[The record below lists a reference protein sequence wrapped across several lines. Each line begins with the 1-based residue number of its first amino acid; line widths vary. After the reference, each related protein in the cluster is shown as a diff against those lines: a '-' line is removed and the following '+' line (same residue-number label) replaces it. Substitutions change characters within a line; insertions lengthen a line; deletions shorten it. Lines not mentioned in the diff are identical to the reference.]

1 MRGSWRLVVA
11 IGFVGVLLAGSGSVE
26 AFIDDMEDDFW
37 LPFTHFNLGD
47 RASAGYVSGFGRSGT
62 RAFHV
67 DIRGWAVRDFGS
79 AYGYALYPT
88 RKAPMTELRVSL
100 LYDRLQDVVTS
111 PWDAYAAGISLDLL
125 DASYHALGRF
135 RYITSYHASRNAGR
149 CAPTLS
155 DVVLPAPSALN
166 VWTDHGRNPTAD
178 FPLAPWLSAEYVKVS
193 IGFLCAAGLTGAWYS
208 LYFDDF
214 LVDTGARDTDGDSL
228 QDLEEEAR
236 IYAARAWSAPIAG
249 EVLPGE
255 LTTIEIEAPV
265 VAGSVAAAAV
275 DLAMDH
281 PRSDELSIALTIVGP
296 AGPRMQLLWDP
307 GLHVR
312 GAAILTPSY
321 GSSARGVVDVRG
333 SVAREISVVRLRVD
347 GEMVATVEVDPTGA
361 FAIPWDSDAWA
372 EGVHHLVVIADS
384 PDGDGSSPRSSRDI
398 LLFVDRSPPEL
409 SLLHPSTTDTLTGL
423 AQIDADVF
431 DGQGVAVVELWI
443 DGDLVDV
450 RHDEPYAFVYETLDL
465 TNELHTFEVRA
476 RDHAGNEAI
485 RSVSAVVNNK
495 DNAPPPPCS
504 PACNLGAGTTS
515 GDLPALSANPIA
527 RVVPLSS
534 GGFVEVFESF
544 RVPWRPQISHSG
556 QGVHLLLDVARSRDL
571 PEVNGLVGS
580 DLALADLAGVHTWQV
595 TIRNWGVDTG
605 IVRSAAV
612 FLASRTVAEV
622 PDTDGDGI
630 IDGAE
635 RTTVGTVPV
644 FPDLDGDLL
653 SDGQE
658 IASRTFR
665 FTIDGVSLDRSIR
678 TDPFDFDT
686 DNDGLPDGGELLPGA
701 GVSLTDPTDSDTDRD
716 GLADGRERLRYGSD
730 PTLTDTDEDSL
741 SDYLEVTPRAFR
753 AEIDGLVVE
762 RPLVTSPVMADTDGD
777 GLADNE
783 EWDGVSRYGFI
794 TDPTDPDTDRDGLS
808 DLDEVT
814 GLNRRPTNPLLSDTD
829 EDGVIDGL
837 DLSPTELWEVPW
849 KTTFEPGLI
858 RFTQRFHA
866 LGVQGVSASIWTY
879 RIDDGSC
886 VFLSDHTSD
895 ATRSSDESIEN
906 VVATINQVL
915 VDGGEENFT
924 ATGADDLGQQGFGTA
939 TINYGA
945 CDFWEP
951 RQYRFEY
958 IHDDRASNVDFVNVR
973 DVPIRDESGGLFYHT
988 SFEVPIRLGRAQ
1000 GFILQFSIRPDADFG
1015 SETVVPALVYSL
1027 FHGADFPAT
1036 SPSYQNLA
1044 VGAAIDDHAYAFQ
1057 LRIPETI
1064 AREENVV
1071 RRNGVP
1077 MATLVLMPMW
1087 LDTGATRI
1095 TRFALNATLLSTAA
1109 AIARVQE
1116 AAETIVARLS
1126 TDMEALESALPD
1138 SGSGLTTGFH
1148 SFGGF
1153 SVYVYRT
1160 GDPFDSGAPAA
1171 ADAIYLLGDSPEEV
1185 ASFQDS
1191 ITWVPEGEWV
1201 RKSEDGFG
1209 VALRVFKI
1217 IRQGISITS
1226 QLTASILV
1234 PVLNVPTGALEEM
1247 SFGRSTFTITKL
1259 TNLDTEQPYY
1269 VIGETATQTVKVR
1282 VAHPEIPG
1290 VTLTEVRL
1298 IEREIRGEIVDDL
1311 GDSRLLTGV
1320 KYSQLRSA
1328 LRGAAVGA
1336 TLVIFGSQ
1344 AVLAFRD
1351 GDTVKGTVY
1360 ALAGATA
1367 VFGVLRSDVV
1377 LAERIFEARTVTAGV
1392 KIRLGVVAAIAVGG
1406 ILASFEVFQAGQTD
1420 NPIRRLSH
1428 YESAGAILVDTIIA
1442 VVPLYGVAAMLGWQ
1456 LGLTITVGAEAL
1468 LGIMPNPLALKIV
1481 STPGSTVTF
1490 LFEYIFGSEI
1500 PSDLAEDAL
1509 IRLLNVLADTARFE
1523 NSLDPPV
1530 PTLLLVP

>member
-11 IGFVGVLLAGSGSVE
+11 IGFVGMLLAGSGSVE
-26 AFIDDMEDDFW
+26 ALIDDMEEDLW
-37 LPFTHFNLGD
+37 LPFTHFHLGD
-47 RASAGYVSGFGRSGT
+47 RASAGYAAGFGRSGT

-79 AYGYALYPT
+79 AYGYAVYPT

-100 LYDRLQDVVTS
+100 LYDRLQDVVAS

-135 RYITSYHASRNAGR
+135 RYITSYHASSNAGR
-149 CAPTLS
+149 CAPTTS
-155 DVVLPAPSALN
+155 DIVLPAPSALN

-178 FPLAPWLSAEYVKVS
+178 FPSAPWQSAEYVKVS

-214 LVDTGARDTDGDSL
+214 LVDTGARDTDGDGL

-236 IYAARAWSAPIAG
+236 IYAARAWSAPIAREILRG
-249 EVLPGE
+249 Q
-255 LTTIEIEAPV
+255 LTTIEIEAPP
-265 VAGSVAAAAV
+265 VAGAVASAAV
-275 DLAMDH
+275 DLAIEH
-281 PRSDELSIALTIVGP
+281 PHSDDLSVALSIDGP
-296 AGPRMQLLWDP
+296 AGPRTQLLWDP
-307 GLHVR
+307 GLQVR

-321 GSSARGVVDVRG
+321 GSSARGVVNVRG
-333 SVAREISVVRLRVD
+333 SVARGVSVVHLRVD
-347 GEMVATVEVDPTGA
+347 GEPVATAEADPTGA
-361 FAIPWDSDAWA
+361 FAIPWHSDAWA
-372 EGVHHLVVIADS
+372 EGSHQLVVTADS
-384 PDGDGSSPRSSRDI
+384 PDGDGSAPRSSRDI
-398 LLFVDRSPPEL
+398 LVFLDRTVPEL

-423 AQIDADVF
+423 AVIDADVF
-431 DGQGVAVVELWI
+431 DGQGVALVELWI
-443 DGDLVDV
+443 DGALVDV
-450 RHDEPYAFVYETLDL
+450 RQDEPYAFAYETLDL
-465 TNELHTFEVRA
+465 SNEVHTFEVLA
-476 RDHAGNEAI
+476 RDRAGNEAV
-485 RSVSAVVNNK
+485 RSVTALVNNK

-504 PACNLGAGTTS
+504 PACNLGAGTTT
-515 GDLPALSANPIA
+515 GDLPALAVNPVA

-556 QGVHLLLDVARSRDL
+556 QGVHLLLDVARSRSL
-571 PEVNGLVGS
+571 PESDGLVGS
-580 DLALADLAGVHTWQV
+580 DLALEDLAGVRTWQV
-595 TIRNWGVDTG
+595 TIRNGGVDAG
-605 IVRSAAV
+605 VIRSAAV
-612 FLASRTVAEV
+612 FLASRTIPEV
-622 PDTDGDGI
+622 PDSDGDGI
-630 IDGAE
+630 ADGAE
-635 RTTVGTVPV
+635 RMTIGTVPV

-653 SDGQE
+653 PDGQE

-665 FTIDGVSLDRSIR
+665 FTIDGVSVDRNIR

-686 DNDGLPDGGELLPGA
+686 DHDGLPDGAELLPGPE
-701 GVSLTDPTDSDTDRD
+701 GSLTDPTDS
-716 GLADGRERLRYGSD
+716 
-730 PTLTDTDEDSL
+730 
-741 SDYLEVTPRAFR
+741 
-753 AEIDGLVVE
+753 
-762 RPLVTSPVMADTDGD
+762 
-777 GLADNE
+777 
-783 EWDGVSRYGFI
+783 
-794 TDPTDPDTDRDGLS
+794 DTDRDGLS

-829 EDGVIDGL
+829 DDGVIDGL
-837 DLSPTELWEVPW
+837 DLSPTELWELPW

-858 RFTQRFHA
+858 RFTQKFHA

-895 ATRSSDESIEN
+895 ATRSSDESIES

-988 SFEVPIRLGRAQ
+988 SFEVPIRLGRPQ

-1015 SETVVPALVYSL
+1015 NEAVVPALVYSL
-1027 FHGADFPAT
+1027 FHGADFSAT
-1036 SPSYQNLA
+1036 PPSYQNLA

-1087 LDTGATRI
+1087 LDTNATRVG
-1095 TRFALNATLLSTAA
+1095 RFALNATLLSTAA

-1148 SFGGF
+1148 SFGAF

-1171 ADAIYLLGDSPEEV
+1171 ADAIYLVGDSPEEV

-1191 ITWVPEGEWV
+1191 ITWTPEGDWV

-1217 IRQGISITS
+1217 VRQGISITS

-1259 TNLDTEQPYY
+1259 TNLDTDQPYY

-1282 VAHPEIPG
+1282 VAHPESPG

-1351 GDTVKGTVY
+1351 GDTVKGSIYV
-1360 ALAGATA
+1360 LAGGTA
-1367 VFGVLRSDVV
+1367 VFGIVRSDTV
-1377 LAERIFEARTVTAGV
+1377 LVRGLFKGQLFGAGL
-1392 KIRLGVVAAIAVGG
+1392 KIRLGVAAAIAVGG
-1406 ILASFEVFQAGQTD
+1406 ILASYEVFQAGQAD
-1420 NPIRRLSH
+1420 NPINRLSH
-1428 YESAGAILVDTIIA
+1428 YESAGTIVVDTIIA
-1442 VVPLYGVAAMLGWQ
+1442 VVPLYGAAAMLGWQ
-1456 LGLTITVGAEAL
+1456 LGLTIAVGAEAL
-1468 LGIMPNPLALKIV
+1468 LGIMPNTLAVRIV
-1481 STPGSTVTF
+1481 STPGSTIAF
-1490 LFEYIFGSEI
+1490 FFEYIFGSEI
-1500 PSDLAEDAL
+1500 PSSVAEDAL
-1509 IRLLNVLADTARFE
+1509 IRLLSGLAAEARFL